1 MPDIV
6 TLTVN
11 PAIDIATSVECM
23 TDTHKMR
30 CAAVRSDPGGG
41 GINVARVVHRL
52 GGDCLAVYLAGG
64 PMAER
69 LAWLLTAE
77 GLPFEQLRIG
87 GETRENFS
95 VTETSTHREFRFVMP
110 GPVVS
115 EAEWQHCLDRL
126 DALHP
131 APLYLVLSGSLP
143 LGVPEDFYARVIRM
157 AKAHGSRVVLDTSGP
172 TLRLALPSAPYL
184 IKPSLNELRQL
195 TGLTLETEADCLR
208 AAREIVQ
215 ARHADVV
222 ALTLG
227 AGGAMLVTQDDVA
240 YASSVATSVHSTI
253 GAGDSFV
260 GAMVWA
266 LNWGADVRQAF
277 RYGMAAA
284 GAALGH
290 AGTELGSAAE
300 IERYYQGVSLSSA
313 ASVVSAPKDEPR
325 T

>member
-1 MPDIV
+1 MAEIV

-11 PAIDIATSVECM
+11 PAIDIATSVERM

-30 CAAVRSDPGGG
+30 CAPARCDPGGG

-64 PMAER
+64 PMAARLER
-69 LAWLLTAE
+69 LLTAE
-77 GLPFEQLRIG
+77 GLPFEPLQIE

-115 EAEWQHCLDRL
+115 EVEWQHCLDRL
-126 DALHP
+126 DALQP
-131 APLYLVLSGSLP
+131 APRYLVLSGSLP
-143 LGVPEDFYARVIRM
+143 LGVPEDFYARVIQM
-157 AKAHGSRVVLDTSGP
+157 AKARGSRVVLDASEP
-172 TLRLALPSAPYL
+172 ALHLALPSAPYL

-195 TGLTLETEADCLR
+195 TGLALETEADCLA
-208 AAREIVQ
+208 AARGIVR
-215 ARHADVV
+215 AGHADVV

-227 AGGAMLVTQDDVA
+227 ASGAMLVTQDDVA
-240 YASSVATSVHSTI
+240 HACPVATSVHSTI

-266 LNWGADVRQAF
+266 LNRGADVRQAF
-277 RYGMAAA
+277 RYGVAAA
-284 GAALGH
+284 GAALRH

-300 IERYYQGVSLSSA
+300 IEQCYQGVLLSSA
-313 ASVVSAPKDEPR
+313 ASVVSSPKDEPC